1 MLATGTTLGPYKI
14 LGPLG
19 AGGMGEVYR
28 ARDMRLGRDVAIRV
42 LSPAFA
48 ENEDRLR
55 RFGGKSGRNY
65 KPAFEVR
72 WRVLCKPKGL
82 GQSSR
87 KAVSSL

>member
-65 KPAFEVR
+65 KPAHAYPVDSTPYNC
-72 WRVLCKPKGL
+72 L
-82 GQSSR
+82 
-87 KAVSSL
+87 